1 MRRGIRA
8 STGQRPSLMHRSD
21 MGTILRLLRG
31 DPARTHAV
39 GRTAI
44 LTGSRDRD
52 RSRSSNAMASENR
65 CMTALRRCL
74 LAPMVQVIGLQ
85 HGT

>member
-1 MRRGIRA
+1 MRCGIRA
-8 STGQRPSLMHRSD
+8 STGQRTKRMHRSD
-21 MGTILRLLRG
+21 MGTILSVLRG

-52 RSRSSNAMASENR
+52 RSRSSDAMVAENR
-65 CMTALRRCL
+65 RMTALRRCL

-85 HGT
+85 HRA